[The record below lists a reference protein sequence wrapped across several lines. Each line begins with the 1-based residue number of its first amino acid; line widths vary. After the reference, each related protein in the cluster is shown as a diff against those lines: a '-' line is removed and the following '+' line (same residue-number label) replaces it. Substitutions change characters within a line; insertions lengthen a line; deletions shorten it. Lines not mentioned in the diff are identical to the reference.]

1 MRSIIHDPRTRF
13 ARPRTVGAIAFLTAT
28 LLLPTAATSSA
39 LVAQETDPGRP
50 LSLDAALEEALSG
63 NAGLRIAAAR
73 SEMADAVAGGG
84 SAVYWPRL
92 DFESGFV
99 RSNDPV
105 YVFGTKLRQGSFG
118 EPDFDP
124 GTLNNP
130 DPINDWVN
138 RFSLQWKVFSP
149 AEWTARG
156 AASLQADAAHWSEK
170 RTREATLMQTEI
182 LYREAQRAGAQLQ
195 AARRAEEAAAANRDV
210 FARRVEE
217 GVLTRADLLQA
228 EADRSFAVARRVD
241 AERLEADARRSLAVF
256 LGGDGRRMPVLT
268 DSLRIEA
275 PPGAG
280 PELDPGFDP
289 ASRADLRALSS
300 VRDAAEAGS
309 KGAGRAYLPEIGVFA
324 NYGIHAANAFQ
335 RDGDNWTVG
344 VGLKWNIFSGFSRS
358 KDSQRANAVQ
368 TIAETRYETALREAS
383 AELAEARNG
392 VIAARQAVE
401 ATLAAEEA
409 AAAGAELM
417 RRRFEEGLA
426 TAADL
431 LQAESRRAQAES
443 HAIDAQAGFRMAEA
457 RVRFVTT
464 LHQNGNDR

>member
-1 MRSIIHDPRTRF
+1 MAGS
-13 ARPRTVGAIAFLTAT
+13 IAFVTAA
-28 LLLPTAATSSA
+28 LLLVGSGAAGR
-39 LVAQETDPGRP
+39 LVAQEAGSTRP
-50 LSLDAALEEALSG
+50 LSLEAALEEALTG
-63 NAGLRIAAAR
+63 NSNLRIAVARTDMAEAA
-73 SEMADAVAGGG
+73 AAGG

-92 DFESGFV
+92 DFESGFI

-105 YVFGTKLRQGSFG
+105 FVFGTKLRQGTFG
-118 EPDFDP
+118 QPDFEPDA
-124 GTLNNP
+124 LNNP

-149 AEWTARG
+149 ADWTARG
-156 AASLQADAAHWSEK
+156 AASLEADGAHWSET

-182 LYREAQRAGAQLQ
+182 LYRGAQRTGAQLQ
-195 AARRAEEAAAANRDV
+195 AARRAEEASEANRDV

-228 EADRSFAVARRVD
+228 EADHSFSIARRVD
-241 AERLEADARRSLAVF
+241 AERLDSNARRNLAVF
-256 LGGDGRRMPVLT
+256 LGGDGAQMPVLT
-268 DSLRIEA
+268 DSLRLGA
-275 PPGAG
+275 PLGAG
-280 PELDPGFDP
+280 TESDTSFDP

-300 VRDAAEAGS
+300 ARDAAEAGS
-309 KGAGRAYLPEIGVFA
+309 KQAGRAYLPEIGVFA
-324 NYGIHAANAFQ
+324 NYGIHAADAFQ
-335 RDGDNWTVG
+335 KDGDNWTVG

-358 KDSQRANAVQ
+358 KDSQRASAVHS
-368 TIAETRYETALREAS
+368 IADTRYETALREAS

-392 VIAARQAVE
+392 VIAARQGVE

-409 AAAGAELM
+409 ATVGAELM

-457 RVRFVTT
+457 RLRFVTT
-464 LHQNGNDR
+464 LHQDGNDR